1 MTEHNEAITKQ
12 LLSQLPHYT
21 PGLDWQAVFRAA
33 LERGESQ
40 DYARFLADE
49 HCRLNKVPDEP
60 TPGPSTPPE
69 GKKLTVVSLFAGG
82 GGLDL
87 GLEAAGFETIFAS
100 DIDEHS
106 CRTLEAGKRFAI
118 ENGLPF
124 LRSATIKQADIR
136 TLSADEILGG
146 ARLGRGE
153 VDLLAGGPPCQAFSV
168 FGKRLGVNDSRGRG
182 LLLYEYLRLLREIR
196 PKAFI
201 FENVFGLLTIHA
213 GETFKELKELLSKP
227 DEETTYTL
235 SVFRLN
241 AASFGVPQHRD
252 RVFIIGSRDGIEI
265 PEIPELC
272 KAPGLFTDKDAL
284 PFRTVKHAF
293 RGLPPLGKRLANHT
307 GRKHSERIISRY
319 RSLAFG
325 ERDPKTRIN
334 KLDPSRPSYTI
345 IVGSDHGGGKGHV
358 HPHEPREVS
367 PRESARI
374 QTFPDWWAFSGTS
387 RHPIRQV
394 GNAVPPLMAAL
405 IGREMIA
412 TLFGGGRKS
421 LRELAEA
428 LGQKHLFDESIDEL

>member
-1 MTEHNEAITKQ
+1 MLLARDYQEAPQGSDRTNAIAQRASLNSPNEDKM
-12 LLSQLPHYT
+12 L
-21 PGLDWQAVFRAA
+21 
-33 LERGESQ
+33 
-40 DYARFLADE
+40 
-49 HCRLNKVPDEP
+49 K
-60 TPGPSTPPE
+60 
-69 GKKLTVVSLFAGG
+69 VVSLFAGG

-106 CRTLEAGKRFAI
+106 CRTLEAGKQFAI
-118 ENGLPF
+118 ANNLPF

-136 TLSADEILGG
+136 SLVADEILASAGIK
-146 ARLGRGE
+146 RGE

-182 LLLYEYLRLLREIR
+182 LLLYEYLRLLREIQ

-201 FENVFGLLTIHA
+201 FENVFGLLTIHG
-213 GETFKELKELLSKP
+213 GETFNELKELLSRP
-227 DEETTYTL
+227 DEGLGYKL

-241 AASFGVPQHRD
+241 ATGFGVPQHRD
-252 RVFIIGSRDGIEI
+252 RVFIIGSREGIQLQ
-265 PEIPELC
+265 EIPELC
-272 KAPGLFTDKDAL
+272 KAEGLSANAL
-284 PFRTVKHAF
+284 TFRTVAHAF
-293 RGLPPLGKRLANHT
+293 RGLPPLGQGLANHT
-307 GRKHSERIISRY
+307 SRRHSERIVSRY
-319 RSLAFG
+319 RGLAFG

-412 TLFGGGRKS
+412 TLFGGRRKT
-421 LRELAEA
+421 LREIAEA
-428 LGQKHLFDESIDEL
+428 LGQQHLFDESIDAL